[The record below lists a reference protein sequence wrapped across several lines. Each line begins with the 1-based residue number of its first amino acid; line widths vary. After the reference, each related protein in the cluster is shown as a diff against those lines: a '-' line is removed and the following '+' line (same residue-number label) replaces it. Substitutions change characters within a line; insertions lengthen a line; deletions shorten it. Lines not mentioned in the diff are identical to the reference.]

1 MHNFIKNFVLVA
13 FVSFMIS
20 GCNGETGYKTH
31 EIELNTDTY
40 TINAQSVQFEPFEDN
55 PVNSDIELE
64 IENWINDFEA
74 RVLEN
79 KIAPEELPNMQITQ
93 KIYTNNENILSM
105 VTEKYAYIKGVHGN
119 TWWSPKNYDI
129 QNKKYICFDDLF
141 YDSGY
146 KKIVNQALT
155 QMVEEN
161 TDYQD
166 LWEQPKVKDG
176 KTDNFYITEEN
187 IVLFFEPY
195 ELSYYAKGVVEFP
208 IEKEAL
214 RGYLKEEY
222 LK

>member
-1 MHNFIKNFVLVA
+1 MICFSFV
-13 FVSFMIS
+13 IS
-20 GCNGETGYKTH
+20 GCSGDTGYKTH

-55 PVNSDIELE
+55 PINGDIELE

-79 KIAPEELPNMQITQ
+79 KIVTEELPNMQITQ
-93 KIYTNNENILSM
+93 KIYTNNENIISM
-105 VTEKYAYIKGVHGN
+105 VTEKYAYIKGAHGN
-119 TWWSPKNYDI
+119 TWWSVKNYDI
-129 QNKKYICFDDLF
+129 KNRKYISLNDLF

-146 KKIVNQALT
+146 KKIVNQILN
-155 QMVEEN
+155 QMVEN
-161 TDYQD
+161 NADYHD

-176 KTDNFYITEEN
+176 NCDNFYITDKD

-208 IEKEAL
+208 IEKETL